1 MILGML
7 SEAFEASVTAG
18 GAILLGGEVGLGS
31 TMEMMMGS
39 SVGDAAAGV
48 GVVPLVSLFG
58 ASGDAESF
66 EGDATADGVVVLA
79 VVVDGTSCDVEDFGA
94 EATADVVVVL
104 SVVVDG
110 TIGDAVGC
118 TGDIAAA
125 VVVVLCVVVVE
136 ALGDA
141 LVCEGEAAGDSM
153 GLLVCCVV
161 TDTGGLCTVVVCVP
175 VDVDGVVDPLGAP
188 GLGLGFDGFGWGEAT
203 GVGLTGGDDCEPC
216 PNC

>member
-1 MILGML
+1 
-7 SEAFEASVTAG
+7 
-18 GAILLGGEVGLGS
+18 
-31 TMEMMMGS
+31 MGP

-48 GVVPLVSLFG
+48 GVVPLVSVFG
-58 ASGDAESF
+58 ASGDAESL

-79 VVVDGTSCDVEDFGA
+79 VVVDSATCDVGDFGA

-110 TIGDAVGC
+110 TIGDPVGW
-118 TGDIAAA
+118 TSDFAAG
-125 VVVVLCVVVVE
+125 VVVVLSVVVE
-136 ALGDA
+136 ALGDT

-153 GLLVCCVV
+153 GLLVCSVV
-161 TDTGGLCTVVVCVP
+161 TDTVGLCTVVVCVP
-175 VDVDGVVDPLGAP
+175 VDVDGVVDPWGAP